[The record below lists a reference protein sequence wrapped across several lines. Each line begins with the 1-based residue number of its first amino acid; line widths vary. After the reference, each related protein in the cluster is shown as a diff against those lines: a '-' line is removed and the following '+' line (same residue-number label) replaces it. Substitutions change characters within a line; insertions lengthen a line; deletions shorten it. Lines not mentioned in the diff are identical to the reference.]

1 MNVKSFR
8 IQIYLVSFSVNNNL
22 LDFIYLFSQLGNV
35 NYFLVHFPLIFIIER
50 EALWNQ
56 WSRILAP
63 TCQTLNVENDSPS
76 HNKHLLIL
84 MLKGVLRPAFS
95 TIEFLKKVSTC
106 ILPNLIFQPIFAIS
120 NPLELLLF
128 IFTCYLKWEI
138 FQFLSSVLCQQCSP
152 RSYFGSRQNN
162 DHLKMSTV

>member
-1 MNVKSFR
+1 MLIIS
-8 IQIYLVSFSVNNNL
+8 L
-22 LDFIYLFSQLGNV
+22 FIS
-35 NYFLVHFPLIFIIER
+35 PLIFIIER

-76 HNKHLLIL
+76 HNKHLL

-128 IFTCYLKWEI
+128 SRATSNGKIFSFYL
-138 FQFLSSVLCQQCSP
+138 LCSVSSVPHVAILVVG
-152 RSYFGSRQNN
+152 RI
-162 DHLKMSTV
+162 MTT